1 MYSYY
6 SPNYSPSRIPEDMEY
21 IDSRRS
27 NFSNPKLQT
36 KKKVITHR
44 TYLDGEKIKEKRN
57 YNLYQSGHGR
67 TESIVKE
74 YREEADEQ
82 PYEVIRSPPNT
93 DYYEKYE
100 EYKNCKNNDAY
111 GYCSDNDKYRNS
123 GSYEECISSGNYG
136 DLGNCGNYQNY
147 ESYNIKTCKNYKNC
161 GGGCKKKCKKSCC
174 SSYCSP
180 NCHCRRYK
188 HYKKC
193 RKSSKNY
200 GDCGNYEDYTYVKN
214 YNNCGLGQNYEYHKY
229 DDYENFSNCEKLGNS
244 NGVIKNTSVKRE
256 VIHMPTQVYTSPPII
271 RRYGDY
277 ESYQVDTETKD
288 EDVINEVKKIES
300 IVDNYNY
307 KETKHI
313 HDPRLKALVIHRRKC
328 SPTKSVK
335 YLYNQERN
343 LRNNK
348 SSKCYE
354 KRREPERLPVQP
366 PYQHMQLS
374 YYKNKNKSCKILPPS
389 THREVIKKV
398 EKSYVLPPKQK
409 QVVEKTVINYN
420 DEDENEVAEDG
431 CQTHFVDD
439 EYVVKTKKVTK
450 NTENIVEDNQ
460 NYNTVVTAP
469 QEKIYTTKYV
479 FKKNIYEEEEDTN

>member
-6 SPNYSPSRIPEDMEY
+6 SPNYSPSRTPEDMDY
-21 IDSRRS
+21 IDSRRK

-36 KKKVITHR
+36 KTKVITRR

-57 YNLYQSGHGR
+57 YNLYQSGHGK

-74 YREEADEQ
+74 YREEDDEQ
-82 PYEVIRSPPNT
+82 PYEVVRNQPNT

-100 EYKNCKNNDAY
+100 EYKNCKNNDGY
-111 GYCSDNDKYRNS
+111 GYCSDYDKYGNS
-123 GSYEECISSGNYG
+123 GTYEEYRSSGNYG
-136 DLGNCGNYQNY
+136 DLGKCGNYENY
-147 ESYNIKTCKNYKNC
+147 ESYNIKTCKNYKDY
-161 GGGCKKKCKKSCC
+161 GGCKKFKCKKSCC
-174 SSYCSP
+174 SPCCYP
-180 NCHCRRYK
+180 NCHCRRVK

-193 RKSSKNY
+193 RKTKNY
-200 GDCGNYEDYTYVKN
+200 DDCGDNYVEDYRYVKN
-214 YNNCGLGQNYEYHKY
+214 YNNCGLGQNYEYYKC
-229 DDYENFSNCEKLGNS
+229 DDYENYDNCEKLGNS

-256 VIHMPTQVYTSPPII
+256 VIHMPTQVYTSPPKI

-277 ESYQVDTETKD
+277 ESYQIDTETKD
-288 EDVINEVKKIES
+288 EDVINEVKRVES

-374 YYKNKNKSCKILPPS
+374 YYKNKNKSCKYIQPS
-389 THREVIKKV
+389 THKEVIEKV
-398 EKSYVLPPKQK
+398 EKSYVMPPKQK
-409 QVVEKTVINYN
+409 KVVEKTVINYN
-420 DEDENEVAEDG
+420 DEDENEVAEEG
-431 CQTHFVDD
+431 CQTHFADD
-439 EYVVKTKKVTK
+439 QYIVKTKKVIK
-450 NTENIVEDNQ
+450 NTENIVEDQ
-460 NYNTVVTAP
+460 NYNTVVAAP
-469 QEKIYTTKYV
+469 QEKVYTTKYV
-479 FKKNIYEEEEDTN
+479 FKKNIYEEEDTN

>member
-27 NFSNPKLQT
+27 NFSNPKFQT

-136 DLGNCGNYQNY
+136 DLGNYGNYQNY

-161 GGGCKKKCKKSCC
+161 GGCKKKCKKSCC

-348 SSKCYE
+348 DSKFYE